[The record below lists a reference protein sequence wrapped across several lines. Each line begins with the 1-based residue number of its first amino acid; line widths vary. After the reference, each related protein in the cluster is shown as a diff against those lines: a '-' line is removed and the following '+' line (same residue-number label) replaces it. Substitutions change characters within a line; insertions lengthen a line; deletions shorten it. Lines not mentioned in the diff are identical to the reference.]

1 MNALIAS
8 QLVMALL
15 VMLPAEPEP
24 ASGADKKAETPP
36 PLKYQ
41 ITGLFSPDR
50 EQDLRECVA
59 QIPQIKLVNIDYK
72 NAEIALQYD
81 PAKVFPNSKPAEIL
95 QKLDNLVK
103 SASNHTFGIKPLRTV
118 PPEKLKLIE
127 IPVAALDCKACALAA
142 YEAVAKL
149 DGVEQATVSFRDG
162 RVTAWIDP
170 DKTDRGKLEAALT
183 KLGVQVKTSK

>member
-1 MNALIAS
+1 MNALFALP
-8 QLVMALL
+8 LVTMFLALL
-15 VMLPAEPEP
+15 PGEPEP
-24 ASGADKKAETPP
+24 SFGVDKKAETPP
-36 PLKYQ
+36 PLRYQ

-50 EQDLRECVA
+50 EQDLREAFA

-81 PAKVFPNSKPAEIL
+81 PAKVFPNTKPAEIL

-103 SASNHTFGIKPLRTV
+103 TTSNHTFGVKALRATPLD
-118 PPEKLKLIE
+118 KLKLIE
-127 IPVAALDCKACALAA
+127 IRVAGLDCKACGLAA

-162 RVTAWIDP
+162 RVTAWIDTE
-170 DKTDRGKLEAALT
+170 KTERGKLEAALT
-183 KLGVQVKTSK
+183 KLGVQLKAPK